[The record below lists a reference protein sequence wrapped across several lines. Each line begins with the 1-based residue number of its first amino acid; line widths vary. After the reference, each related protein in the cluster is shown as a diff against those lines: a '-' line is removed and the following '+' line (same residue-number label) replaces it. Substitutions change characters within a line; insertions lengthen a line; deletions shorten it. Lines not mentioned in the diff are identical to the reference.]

1 MKFLDDYFISRID
14 YALDQA
20 QPLDT
25 WTAWYVKRKPKLME
39 YYTAML
45 KIELELR
52 FPEIELP
59 DKDQN
64 ETEKTIVSE
73 QAYCNKT
80 ISKAAEQNT
89 ANATSQNVSSETK
102 LAAVP
107 VTLSQNCCPEIYKI
121 PKQNRRQIYS
131 YKKIFLSATTII
143 IFAVAAVVFLN
154 HHQQPDTTTPISTIP
169 TTNPTNK
176 QKIDLAVIFD
186 EPFFDAIP
194 LSTFSQTT
202 ENSFEDSVLEFM
214 VEPVINFT
222 DAPLEKTLTFLE
234 TTGIIRSSIH
244 KQPQKL

>member
-1 MKFLDDYFISRID
+1 MKFLDDYFINRID

-25 WTAWYVKRKPKLME
+25 WTAWYVQRKPKLME

-59 DKDQN
+59 DKNQN
-64 ETEKTIVSE
+64 ETDKTSVLE

-80 ISKAAEQNT
+80 VSKVAERNT
-89 ANATSQNVSSETK
+89 ANAT
-102 LAAVP
+102 L
-107 VTLSQNCCPEIYKI
+107 QNCCHEIYKI
-121 PKQNRRQIYS
+121 PKQNRQQIYS
-131 YKKIFLSATTII
+131 FKKIFFSAATII

-154 HHQQPDTTTPISTIP
+154 HQHQHNTTTPISTLP
-169 TTNPTNK
+169 TTDPTNK

-186 EPFFDAIP
+186 EPFFDAIS

-244 KQPQKL
+244 KQPQEL